1 MISPM
6 QASISA
12 LGAFGI
18 GMQATANNIANVNT
32 AGFKSSRVDY
42 ETGPAGQ
49 GVNVGAVSRDP
60 STGPA
65 VPALPVPVDQA
76 GPYREGSNVSLERE
90 FTTMIALDNGYSA
103 NAVTIRSM
111 DNMLGSVMDMLV

>member
-1 MISPM
+1 MLSPV

-49 GVNVGAVSRDP
+49 GVNVGAVNRDSSP
-60 STGPA
+60 GSP
-65 VPALPVPVDQA
+65 VPALPGQA
-76 GPYREGSNVSLERE
+76 EQYREGSNVSLERE
-90 FTTMIALDNGYSA
+90 FTNMIALENGYSA
-103 NAVTIRSM
+103 NAVAIRTTSET
-111 DNMLGSVMDMLV
+111 LGAVLDMLV